1 MLKLVDDGILG
12 ILFLSDSPNGL
23 FNQQS
28 LKKKVCMK
36 TNVLIVGSGCSGLYT
51 ALNLPQ
57 ELHITIISKDTLEH
71 SDSFLAQGGIC
82 MLKDESDY
90 DSFFE
95 DTLRAG
101 HYKNNKISV
110 DLMIKSSPD
119 VIKDL
124 IGYGVDFQRD
134 ENGNLAFTREGA
146 HSDKRILFYQDT
158 TGKEITS
165 RLLAAVKKLPNVT
178 LMEHTCLLDI
188 MEEDNRC
195 YGGVARLEN
204 GDLEKITADV
214 TVLASGGVGGLYKN
228 STNFK
233 HLTGDA
239 LAISLKHNIELKDM
253 SYVQIHPTTLY
264 KENPKERSFLISES
278 VRGEGA
284 LLYDKNMNRFV
295 DELQPRDVVAQ
306 AILKQ
311 MEKDG
316 TDHVWEDLRTIPKK
330 ELEEHFP
337 NILAHCRE
345 AGYDPFTECIPVVPA
360 QHYFMGGIKVN
371 HHSKTSMDFLYAVG
385 ETACNGVHGQNRLA
399 SNSLLESLVFAK
411 RAAKDLVAKYESV
424 SVLPKTLA
432 ELDLLDYQDDD
443 ILADDYK
450 KIVVEK
456 LTEEK
461 QLETVIG

>member
-239 LAISLKHNIELKDM
+239 LAISLKHDIELKDM

-295 DELQPRDVVAQ
+295 NELQPRDVVAQ

-371 HHSKTSMDFLYAVG
+371 YHSKTSMDFLYAVG

-424 SVLPKTLA
+424 VELPTTLA
-432 ELDLLDYQDDD
+432 ELDLLDCQDND

-450 KIVVEK
+450 KLVVEK

>member
-1 MLKLVDDGILG
+1 
-12 ILFLSDSPNGL
+12 
-23 FNQQS
+23 
-28 LKKKVCMK
+28 MK

-239 LAISLKHNIELKDM
+239 LAISLKHDIELKDM

-337 NILAHCRE
+337 NILAHCHE
-345 AGYDPFTECIPVVPA
+345 AGYDPFTECN
-360 QHYFMGGIKVN
+360 Y
-371 HHSKTSMDFLYAVG
+371 HSKTSMDFLYAVG

-411 RAAKDLVAKYESV
+411 RAAKDLAAKYESV
-424 SVLPKTLA
+424 VELPTTLA
-432 ELDLLDYQDDD
+432 ELDLLDYQDGD

-450 KIVVEK
+450 KLVVEK

>member
-195 YGGVARLEN
+195 YGGVACLEN

-239 LAISLKHNIELKDM
+239 LAISLKHDIELKDM

-371 HHSKTSMDFLYAVG
+371 YHSKTSMDFLYAVG

-411 RAAKDLVAKYESV
+411 RAAKNLVAKYESV
-424 SVLPKTLA
+424 VELPTTLA
-432 ELDLLDYQDDD
+432 ELDLLDYQDGD

-450 KIVVEK
+450 KLVVEK

>member
-239 LAISLKHNIELKDM
+239 LAISLKHDIELKDM

>member
-371 HHSKTSMDFLYAVG
+371 YHSKTSMDFLYAVG

-424 SVLPKTLA
+424 VELPTALA
-432 ELDLLDYQDDD
+432 ELDLLDYQDGD

-450 KIVVEK
+450 KLVVEK

>member
-1 MLKLVDDGILG
+1 MLRSVDDGILG

-101 HYKNNKISV
+101 HYKNDKVSV

-188 MEEDNRC
+188 LEEDNRC
-195 YGGVARLEN
+195 YGGVVRLEN
-204 GDLEKITADV
+204 GDLQKITADV

-371 HHSKTSMDFLYAVG
+371 YHSKTSMDFLYAVG

-424 SVLPKTLA
+424 VELPTTLA
-432 ELDLLDYQDDD
+432 ELDLLDYQDGD

-450 KIVVEK
+450 KLVVEK